1 MLGHQTGA
9 QKYRRNQAAVRLRR
23 REKKESTGWGS
34 RDGRGRRSW
43 RMRERGE
50 ERGGGIKEEFCMS
63 DYLERRRPFVTSRT
77 LLPSKNHSTG
87 APLSVDCVE
96 IFVAISRAG
105 DEDEGG
111 SDLYRSEVQNSRA
124 YRERRRCG
132 IFRLVKVFAWLLAYS
147 RFCLNVF

>member
-77 LLPSKNHSTG
+77 LLPSKNHST
-87 APLSVDCVE
+87 SW
-96 IFVAISRAG
+96 RAFIG
-105 DEDEGG
+105 GLRRDLRRDIASGRRGRGRKGEG
-111 SDLYRSEVQNSRA
+111 
-124 YRERRRCG
+124 RE
-132 IFRLVKVFAWLLAYS
+132 
-147 RFCLNVF
+147 